1 MQIVIKYW
9 VHLAMFKDSDYDVLQ
24 FLPPA
29 NGMNRNISKDILSSN
44 FAYVFENVLSVPL
57 GETQVR
63 YGTKEIID
71 LPFANTQYKIIEAFP
86 FQKTNG
92 DKQIVAYI
100 SYYKP
105 YVGATNITYLAM
117 DNFSFTPTQDQSFEV
132 DTAIEIQYGVVT
144 TLAIIKSVTVLNNGD
159 ISIMLKESVIQDGAN
174 IISFSFSKGKIVIYD
189 FETNAL
195 VPNAGIEDLHAG
207 VVPRSVTYLSTLL
220 MCNGIDPVFSWNGI
234 TFEAVYDFVKEQAIA
249 FNRIDATHFSFTANA
264 AFDINKYPVNGIIQ
278 LNVNGATST
287 LTVTNVAQNVN
298 TVTLITAEN
307 LPVFAGQDRIELFYK
322 DYPPAFSFM
331 HVAHDRIWALAAG
344 KVSLNY
350 RDPQNAL
357 RVYYTYRVKSLTNWF
372 NENTKTVPSIDISA
386 KHEVPDNL
394 EAIISING
402 LMAFMG
408 RKKTQV
414 WQGQDPTNP
423 ESPIAFNFQALIPV
437 GIVHGNLFVELPND
451 TYFVSQNGMMSFG
464 TLNIARQF
472 AATSV
477 DAVDPLVRKYV
488 ISTTDSNEA
497 YRACRAFK
505 YNSGSFCGFKIGFNS
520 TLIGVYSA
528 NIYSWSLFSGD
539 FKFSNTFLTTL
550 DNALYL
556 FINDIIYQYADGVST
571 TPVYGDNDGNSLIN
585 FIWSFPTTQL
595 IVARKF
601 KATKFANNFYEI
613 DLTYPSS
620 FVINEENNISI
631 SIDGDVRET
640 FSLEQEYSFKPRGD
654 LFDTIPLLGASVPD
668 PNNPDENDIGMRL
681 DAPYSRTLERFKF
694 VSSKFLVTI
703 FGQTK
708 DGLIRFNRLKLFG
721 KLER

>member
-1 MQIVIKYW
+1 
-9 VHLAMFKDSDYDVLQ
+9 MFQDSNYNILE

-29 NGMNRNISKDILSSN
+29 NGMNRNISKDVLPIN

-63 YGTKEIID
+63 YGTKKVID
-71 LPFANTQYKIIEAFP
+71 LPFENIDYNILEAFP

-92 DKQIVAYI
+92 DKQIVAYL
-100 SYYKP
+100 SYFKL
-105 YVGATNITYLAM
+105 YVGAANINVI
-117 DNFSFTPTQDQSFEV
+117 DQDQFSFTPNNQIDFFEEDTPIKIEYNSDQ
-132 DTAIEIQYGVVT
+132 GVVT
-144 TLAIIKSVTVLNNGD
+144 TSSIIKTVNFENNGD
-159 ISIMLKESVIQDGAN
+159 IRIVLKSSVLKENAN
-174 IISFSFSKGKIVIYD
+174 ISSFYFSKGKIVIYD
-189 FETNAL
+189 FATNSL
-195 VPNAGIEDLHAG
+195 VPNVGVDNLHAG
-207 VVPRSVTYLSTLL
+207 VVPRSVTYLAHLL
-220 MCNGIDPVFSWNGI
+220 ICNGIDRNYSWDGI
-234 TFEAVYDFVKEQAIA
+234 TFKEVFDFVKEQATN
-249 FNRIDATHFSFTANA
+249 FNRIDATHFSFLSNNS
-264 AFDINKYPVNGIIQ
+264 FDITKYQNNAIIQ
-278 LNVNGATST
+278 LIVDGAISTLSVANVAVNGNTIN
-287 LTVTNVAQNVN
+287 VT
-298 TVTLITAEN
+298 TAEN
-307 LPVFAGQDRIELFYK
+307 LPAFTGQNRIELFYK
-322 DYPPAFSFM
+322 DYPPSFSFM
-331 HVAHDRIWALAAG
+331 HVAHDRIWGLPPGA
-344 KVSLNY
+344 VSLNY
-350 RDPQNAL
+350 RNPKDAL
-357 RVYYTYRVKSLTNWF
+357 RVYYSYRVNTLTNWF

-394 EAIISING
+394 EAIISVNG
-402 LMAFMG
+402 FMAFMG

-414 WQGQDPTNP
+414 WSGQDPSNVQ
-423 ESPIAFNFQALIPV
+423 SPVAFNFSSLLSI

-451 TYFVSQNGMMSFG
+451 TYFVSQNGILSFG
-464 TLNIARQF
+464 TLNVARQF

-488 ISTTDSNEA
+488 VSTTEHNEA

-520 TLIGVYSA
+520 SLIGIYSS

-539 FKFSNTFLTTL
+539 FKFSSTFLTTL

-556 FINDIIYQYADGVST
+556 FIDDIIYQYADGVGTS
-571 TPVYGDNDGNSLIN
+571 PVYGDTDGESFIN

-595 IVARKF
+595 KGRR
-601 KATKFANNFYEI
+601 FANNYYEI

-654 LFDTIPLLGASVPD
+654 LFDTIPLLDKSVPD

-681 DAPYSRTLERFKF
+681 DVPYSRTLERFKF